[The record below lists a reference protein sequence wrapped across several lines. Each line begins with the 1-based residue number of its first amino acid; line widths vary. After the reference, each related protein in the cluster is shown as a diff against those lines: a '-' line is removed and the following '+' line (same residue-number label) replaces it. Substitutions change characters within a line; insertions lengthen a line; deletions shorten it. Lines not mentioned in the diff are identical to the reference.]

1 MFCDINDFLNE
12 EAQQPVQMRGG
23 NGMFNGGE
31 TSRMSFH
38 NEFQPQQFE
47 MVEFVVKSEFE
58 GQKSR
63 VDGLEER
70 ANAIELQLAGHPI
83 VQAVIDQKL
92 EDLKNKNDEQ
102 DRKIEE
108 LERQRAEDKR
118 RLDELVAI
126 VASLKLNGPGRC
138 LPAPALVPVAPVT
151 TTAEDK
157 ALELAR
163 KYMFLEGKAPLKKS
177 LIENGRKYM
186 ISILNAYHPRY
197 DDQKAMINLSF
208 NLLEKMTIN
217 EI

>member
-1 MFCDINDFLNE
+1 M
-12 EAQQPVQMRGG
+12 
-23 NGMFNGGE
+23 
-31 TSRMSFH
+31 
-38 NEFQPQQFE
+38 
-47 MVEFVVKSEFE
+47 KSEFE
-58 GQKSR
+58 GEKSR
-63 VDGLEER
+63 VDDLEER

-118 RLDELVAI
+118 RLDELVSV

-138 LPAPALVPVAPVT
+138 LPAPAPVPVTTT